1 MDSSDDEQV
10 TIVKSKKKIT
20 LLDSDDEG
28 PNGSSDQKRPVLKD
42 SSDSD
47 GEVTKNSK
55 KSNAAFAESNSDSD
69 NSLNESRS
77 KSVKKS
83 KKKRAAFAESDSDS
97 DVESKDKDLNK
108 SQSILNQSA
117 LNNKGLY
124 ESEGSSDEGIDKV
137 AASRGSSRSNSDS
150 EVRYLHFK
158 KLDGGRCGF

>member
-28 PNGSSDQKRPVLKD
+28 PNGSSDQTRPVLKD

-47 GEVTKNSK
+47 GEVTKDSK
-55 KSNAAFAESNSDSD
+55 KSKAAFADSDSDSD
-69 NSLNESRS
+69 NSLSESRS

-83 KKKRAAFAESDSDS
+83 KKKKATFAESDSDS

-124 ESEGSSDEGIDKV
+124 ESEGSSDEGIEKVDK
-137 AASRGSSRSNSDS
+137 ASRGSSRSNSDS
-150 EVRYLHFK
+150 EVRYILMFI
-158 KLDGGRCGF
+158 LIV

>member
-1 MDSSDDEQV
+1 MMDSSDDEQV

-20 LLDSDDEG
+20 LLDSDDEA

-47 GEVTKNSK
+47 GEVKKDSK
-55 KSNAAFAESNSDSD
+55 KSKATFAESDSDSD
-69 NSLNESRS
+69 NSLSESRS

-97 DVESKDKDLNK
+97 DVDSKDKGLNK
-108 SQSILNQSA
+108 SQSLLNQSA
-117 LNNKGLY
+117 MKNKNLY

-150 EVRYLHFK
+150 EVRYIHFNS
-158 KLDGGRCGF
+158 L